1 MICIE
6 DIGHLLPNHKSG
18 KIVGIASHRG
28 EYIIVACEHG
38 LYRLW
43 DDGIGQIKADRDP
56 KGAAE
61 ELDRRLRG

>member
-43 DDGIGQIKADRDP
+43 DDGLQLCAERDP
-56 KGAAE
+56 KDAAE
-61 ELDRRLRG
+61 ELDRQLQR